1 MADTQS
7 FVWWIQFAEQ
17 VLTAIAVI
25 WTFLVIIV
33 MRRIRAFH
41 PNLQAIL
48 INVQIQFYIIAL
60 ANGLWFFCWE
70 ALIDQAGS
78 FADKKI
84 IDNIC

>member
-1 MADTQS
+1 
-7 FVWWIQFAEQ
+7 
-17 VLTAIAVI
+17 
-25 WTFLVIIV
+25 
-33 MRRIRAFH
+33 MRQIRAYH

-48 INVQIQFYIIAL
+48 INFQIQLYINAL
-60 ANGLWFFCWE
+60 ANGLWFFCWK